1 MTQNPDLFNRPFQIS
16 KYGADILAS
25 EGFLVQ
31 RRGII
36 QVKGKGQ
43 METFFVHSKS
53 DQLQEE
59 ANGPDGAPTSAD
71 SMNKSSSLAEVMFNM
86 VQVIKKQNLANS
98 LSVPTS
104 KTKSTRLSLS
114 FNSKQSGLS
123 NNLASI
129 LPLRG
134 SSGHSTRSAII
145 GDYNQMKS
153 SSCKLHRIKSEKPS
167 RKFTSRRRY
176 LSKARLSDGFTELNS
191 NGGHSLLEYARNQAL
206 DSQLPSTSSTS
217 DNPEPKSG
225 LYSSSEKLA
234 DKNRASLK
242 ISRNCRSVSPTT
254 IEEQVE
260 EKRQNSK
267 KDKID
272 YL

>member
-1 MTQNPDLFNRPFQIS
+1 
-16 KYGADILAS
+16 
-25 EGFLVQ
+25 
-31 RRGII
+31 
-36 QVKGKGQ
+36 

-59 ANGPDGAPTSAD
+59 ANGQEGAPTSAD

-176 LSKARLSDGFTELNS
+176 LSKARLSDGFTELNT
-191 NGGHSLLEYARNQAL
+191 NGGHGSLLEYARSQAL
-206 DSQLPSTSSTS
+206 EGQLPSTSAA
-217 DNPEPKSG
+217 DEPKA
-225 LYSSSEKLA
+225 YSSSEKLA

-242 ISRNCRSVSPTT
+242 ISRNCRSVSPTA

-260 EKRQNSK
+260 EKRLNSK

>member
-1 MTQNPDLFNRPFQIS
+1 M
-16 KYGADILAS
+16 
-25 EGFLVQ
+25 
-31 RRGII
+31 
-36 QVKGKGQ
+36 
-43 METFFVHSKS
+43 HSKS

-59 ANGPDGAPTSAD
+59 ANGQEAPTSAD
-71 SMNKSSSLAEVMFNM
+71 SMNKSSSLAEVMYNM

-176 LSKARLSDGFTELNS
+176 ISKARLSDGFTELNT
-191 NGGHSLLEYARNQAL
+191 NGGHSLLEYARSQAL
-206 DSQLPSTSSTS
+206 DGQLPSTSAS
-217 DNPEPKSG
+217 DNPAGEPKG
-225 LYSSSEKLA
+225 VLCSSSEKLN

-260 EKRQNSK
+260 EKRLNSK

>member
-1 MTQNPDLFNRPFQIS
+1 
-16 KYGADILAS
+16 
-25 EGFLVQ
+25 
-31 RRGII
+31 
-36 QVKGKGQ
+36 

-59 ANGPDGAPTSAD
+59 ANGPDAPTSAD

-176 LSKARLSDGFTELNS
+176 LSKARLSDGFTELNT
-191 NGGHSLLEYARNQAL
+191 NGGHNLLEYARNQAL
-206 DSQLPSTSSTS
+206 DGQVATTSAS
-217 DNPEPKSG
+217 DNPAGEPKATV
-225 LYSSSEKLA
+225 YSSSEKLA

-242 ISRNCRSVSPTT
+242 IARNCRSVSPTT

-260 EKRQNSK
+260 DKRLNSK

>member
-1 MTQNPDLFNRPFQIS
+1 
-16 KYGADILAS
+16 
-25 EGFLVQ
+25 
-31 RRGII
+31 
-36 QVKGKGQ
+36 

-59 ANGPDGAPTSAD
+59 AANGQEAAPTSAD
-71 SMNKSSSLAEVMFNM
+71 SINKSSSLAEVMFHI
-86 VQVIKKQNLANS
+86 IKKQNLANS

-167 RKFTSRRRY
+167 RKLTSRRRY
-176 LSKARLSDGFTELNS
+176 LSKARLSDGFTELNT

-206 DSQLPSTSSTS
+206 DGQVASTSAAENS
-217 DNPEPKSG
+217 PAAGEPKTA
-225 LYSSSEKLA
+225 LYSSSEKLT

-242 ISRNCRSVSPTT
+242 IARNCRSVSPTT

-260 EKRQNSK
+260 DKRQNSK

>member
-1 MTQNPDLFNRPFQIS
+1 
-16 KYGADILAS
+16 
-25 EGFLVQ
+25 
-31 RRGII
+31 
-36 QVKGKGQ
+36 

-59 ANGPDGAPTSAD
+59 AANGQEAAPTSAD
-71 SMNKSSSLAEVMFNM
+71 SINKSSLAEVMFHI
-86 VQVIKKQNLANS
+86 IKKQNLANS

-167 RKFTSRRRY
+167 RKLTSRRRY
-176 LSKARLSDGFTELNS
+176 LSKARLSDGFTELNT

-206 DSQLPSTSSTS
+206 DGQVASTSAAENS
-217 DNPEPKSG
+217 PAAGEPKTA
-225 LYSSSEKLA
+225 LYSSSEKLT

-242 ISRNCRSVSPTT
+242 IARNCRSVSPTT

-260 EKRQNSK
+260 DKRQNSK